1 MWYAIVTMSTVGYGD
16 KVPVTG
22 IGKMTTIL
30 WMFFGIISF
39 GVFSGNVSSQIDL
52 ASAENNIFAPEVHR
66 PWTLDQQLLPK
77 PLTHLP
83 EE

>member
-16 KVPVTG
+16 KVPVTAL
-22 IGKMTTIL
+22 GKMTTIL

-52 ASAENNIFAPEVHR
+52 ASAENNIFAPEV
-66 PWTLDQQLLPK
+66 PK
-77 PLTHLP
+77 P
-83 EE
+83 